1 MRIGAEVGDWLRQTR
16 CTRGILIIEGNERRV
31 SVNVSR
37 DGKKSLLLS
46 HLSGTCNISD
56 VSN

>member
-16 CTRGILIIEGNERRV
+16 CTRGVLIIGGNERRM

-37 DGKKSLLLS
+37 EGIKGLLLS
-46 HLSGTCNISD
+46 HLSGMCNISD